1 MHPLKPTNLLKKY
14 WLFAFLLL
22 ANLTISFAQ
31 NSVTVDVLKNNSNR
45 APAVVQYDSS
55 IVTQR
60 SFKKSDIDR
69 FLKDDDFLYDRT
81 PPPASNLWE
90 IIKQWLARWF
100 SKASGV
106 KGFGKFWEVVIYIII
121 GGTLIYINR
130 ELAKSTIKGLF
141 YKSKK
146 EIAFKSGDENI
157 HEMDLENLIEKS
169 YREKNYALAV
179 RYLYL
184 QLLKDMNSRGIITW
198 RIDKTGED
206 YIREIKEPVLKTGF
220 KDLTILFEYVW
231 YGEFPVDEDVFKS
244 IRARFTDFKKK
255 TPQRA

>member
-1 MHPLKPTNLLKKY
+1 MKPINFFKRYFTL
-14 WLFAFLLL
+14 AALLL
-22 ANLTISFAQ
+22 VIPSFSHAQSSITIDIQ
-31 NSVTVDVLKNNSNR
+31 PPDTIRR

-55 IVTQR
+55 EIQTR

-69 FLKDDDFLYDRT
+69 FLKDKEFLYDRT
-81 PPPASNLWE
+81 PPPATNIWDIFLE
-90 IIKQWLARWF
+90 WLRKWF
-100 SKASGV
+100 YKTSQV
-106 KGFGKFWEVVIYIII
+106 KGFGKFWEIVLYILI

-130 ELAKSTIKGLF
+130 ELARSTIKGLF

-146 EIAFKSGDENI
+146 EISFKAGDENI
-157 HEMDLENLIEKS
+157 HEMDLDDLIEKS

-184 QLLKDMNSRGIITW
+184 QLLKDLNMRGIIQW

-206 YIREIKEPVLKTGF
+206 YIREIKQPVFKSGF
-220 KDLTILFEYVW
+220 KDLTVLFEYVW
-231 YGEFPVDEDVFKS
+231 YGEFPVDEEIYQS
-244 IRARFTDFKKK
+244 IRVRFTDFKKE